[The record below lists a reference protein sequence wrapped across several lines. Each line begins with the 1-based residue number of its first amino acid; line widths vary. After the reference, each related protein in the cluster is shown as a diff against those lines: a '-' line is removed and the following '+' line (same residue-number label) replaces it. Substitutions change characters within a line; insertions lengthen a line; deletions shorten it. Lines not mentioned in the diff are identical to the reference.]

1 MSYAL
6 ELVELRRRGRLVILY
21 GLSRYVLGSSSL
33 SSTDYLPTPYSSFP
47 YALQDSRRAPVL
59 QGKEWGKSC
68 KTDNS
73 VRLSKCRKV
82 DRIAEHQAVIFMEI
96 VCATEDADLCDRTT
110 RIAYFEERHPVFVAS
125 PIRIQMKV
133 GLERSE

>member
-1 MSYAL
+1 
-6 ELVELRRRGRLVILY
+6 
-21 GLSRYVLGSSSL
+21 
-33 SSTDYLPTPYSSFP
+33 
-47 YALQDSRRAPVL
+47 
-59 QGKEWGKSC
+59 
-68 KTDNS
+68 
-73 VRLSKCRKV
+73 
-82 DRIAEHQAVIFMEI
+82 MEI